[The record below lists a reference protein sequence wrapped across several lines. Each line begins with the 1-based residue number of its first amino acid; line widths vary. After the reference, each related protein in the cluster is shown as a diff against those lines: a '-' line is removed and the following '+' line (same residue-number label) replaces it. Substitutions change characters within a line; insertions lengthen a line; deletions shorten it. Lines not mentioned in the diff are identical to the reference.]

1 MFRRDE
7 RVVCNDGHSKGAG
20 STGYDASYPAQA
32 NNTKGLTAQLNAEE
46 TLAFPAARL
55 ETAVR
60 LRNSTGQ
67 CNQQSDCMLR
77 RGNRISIGSVHYHNP
92 MGCRGRHIDVVDSN
106 PGTPDNSQMRRCV
119 HQLRCN
125 FCLTAHN
132 QPTRIAYRFAQLVG
146 WQPGALLEQESGVS
160 ERLKTTIANV
170 IGNENLWFISRHE
183 ELETYLRVVRKE
195 GGMVTVSKT
204 CVESGIIARR

>member
-1 MFRRDE
+1 
-7 RVVCNDGHSKGAG
+7 
-20 STGYDASYPAQA
+20 
-32 NNTKGLTAQLNAEE
+32 
-46 TLAFPAARL
+46 
-55 ETAVR
+55 
-60 LRNSTGQ
+60 
-67 CNQQSDCMLR
+67 
-77 RGNRISIGSVHYHNP
+77 
-92 MGCRGRHIDVVDSN
+92 N

-204 CVESGIIARR
+204 CVESGIIARRTKERTMDIFVYREGGERVEEGYGPEQLPQLLKEASLVWVDMEAP